1 MARVKQIKRTTKRT
15 VKVIKRKTYAKGK
28 SKGTKRA

>member
-1 MARVKQIKRTTKRT
+1 MARVTQIKRKTRT
-15 VKVIKRKTYAKGK
+15 KVIKRKTYAKGK

>member
-15 VKVIKRKTYAKGK
+15 KVVKRKTYAKAN
-28 SKGTKRA
+28 SKGSRKA